1 MKSTFGTQLQI
12 SLFGES
18 HGAMIGVVMNGLAP
32 GIPLDLDFIRTQ
44 LEKRRPQA
52 SFSTTRQ
59 EEDEFQIVSGFFNGY
74 TTGTP
79 LCVLIPNT
87 KQQSKDY
94 SVTKDILR
102 PSHSDFTAFEKY
114 FGFQDYRGGGHFSGR
129 VTAPL
134 VIAGAICLQILKQK
148 GIELGSHIIQ
158 LNQIHTDCFAND
170 ETQLREQIQ
179 IINSQYFPCLNPA
192 KAQDMMEL
200 ITQAKADADSV
211 GGILQSVIIGMPA
224 GIGEPFF
231 DSIESTLGHLLFS
244 VPAVKGVE
252 FGLGFDFAN
261 YKASEVND
269 AFRFENGIKTTSNHN
284 GGINGGISNGMPILI
299 KTVIKPTSS
308 ILREQ
313 QSVNYATK
321 ENVVLKTEGRHDPAI
336 IHRARVVVDSVI
348 AIGLVELFTQRFG
361 YLWMRDAS

>member
-18 HGAMIGVVMNGLAP
+18 HGDMIGVVINGLAP
-32 GIPLDLDFIRTQ
+32 GISLDLALIRSQ
-44 LEKRRPQA
+44 LEKRRPQGTI
-52 SFSTTRQ
+52 STTRQ
-59 EEDEFQIVSGFFNGY
+59 EDDEFQIVSGYFNGA

-79 LCVLIPNT
+79 LCILIPNT

-94 SVTKDILR
+94 TITKDILR

-114 FGFQDYRGGGHFSGR
+114 LGFQDYRGGGHFSGR

-134 VIAGAICLQILKQK
+134 VIAGAICIQILKSK
-148 GIELGSHIIQ
+148 GIELGSHIVQ
-158 LNQIHTDCFAND
+158 LNQIHSDTYAADEEVLRQQIRTAND
-170 ETQLREQIQ
+170 
-179 IINSQYFPCLNPA
+179 QYFPCLNQA
-192 KAQDMMEL
+192 KAQEMMDL
-200 ITQAKADADSV
+200 ITQAKADSDSV
-211 GGILQSVIIGMPA
+211 GGILQTAVIGMPA

-252 FGLGFDFAN
+252 FGLGFAFAGH
-261 YKASEVND
+261 KASEVND
-269 AFRFENGIKTTSNHN
+269 AFQYDHGIKTTTNHN
-284 GGINGGISNGMPILI
+284 GGINGGISNGMPIMI

-321 ENVVLKTEGRHDPAI
+321 ENVTLKTEGRHDPAI
-336 IHRARVVVDSVI
+336 IHRARVVVDSVV
-348 AIGLVELFTQRFG
+348 AIGLVELFAQRFG